1 MMPFLHRLCIAA
13 LALTCGL
20 LSTSVAADDYQDA
33 TALYQ
38 QGDRAAALQRVER
51 FLADHPRDARAR
63 FLKGIILTDENRT
76 EDAIAVLKS
85 LTEDFPELPEPHNNL
100 AALYASQGNYDEAR
114 RALEMAI
121 RSHPGYA
128 IAYENLGDIYAAL
141 AAQAY
146 EKAVQLD
153 SSSATARAKLTRLRE
168 LFSNTPM
175 AAAGSVNPQAAA
187 PPATSREPSPAPPAA
202 TAAAP
207 VEPAARPE
215 TPAPPEDPTQAVLNA
230 VDAWSKAWS
239 RRDVASYLA
248 FYAPDFSRPMG
259 QSRAQWEASRR
270 ARLERSKHVS
280 LEVIEPKVTFSSG
293 DRAIVTFQQNY
304 TADSYESTGRKT
316 LHLVR
321 HGDRWL
327 IQQEIFSAR

>member
-1 MMPFLHRLCIAA
+1 MMPFLHRLCVAA

-20 LSTSVAADDYQDA
+20 LSASVAADDYQDA

-51 FLADHPRDARAR
+51 FLVDHPRDARAR
-63 FLKGIILTDENRT
+63 FLKGMILTDQNRT
-76 EDAIAVLKS
+76 EDAIAVLRS

-100 AALYASQGNYDEAR
+100 AALYANQGNYDEAR

-146 EKAVQLD
+146 EKALQLD
-153 SSSATARAKLTRLRE
+153 SSSATARAKLTLVRE
-168 LFSNTPM
+168 LFSNTPV
-175 AAAGSVNPQAAA
+175 AAAGSVKRQAAA
-187 PPATSREPSPAPPAA
+187 PTTAARELSPAPPTA
-202 TAAAP
+202 TAGAPVKPAAP
-207 VEPAARPE
+207 HE
-215 TPAPPEDPTQAVLNA
+215 TPALAQDPTQAVLNV

-239 RRDVASYLA
+239 RQDVASYLA
-248 FYAPDFSRPMG
+248 FYAPDFRRPTG

-270 ARLERSKHVS
+270 ARLERPKQVS
-280 LEVIEPKVTFSSG
+280 LEVIDPKVTFSG
-293 DRAIVTFQQNY
+293 TDRAIVAFQQNY

-321 HGDRWL
+321 EGNRWL